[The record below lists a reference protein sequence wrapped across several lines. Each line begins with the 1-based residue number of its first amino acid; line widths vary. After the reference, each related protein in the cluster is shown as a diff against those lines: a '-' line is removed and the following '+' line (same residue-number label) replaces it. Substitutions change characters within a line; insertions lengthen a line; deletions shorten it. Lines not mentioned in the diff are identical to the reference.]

1 MIDLRSI
8 FALALSIACLP
19 NFAAAFDPYWAYT
32 YKGIS
37 VTAVGSAARAKSI
50 AHNLHRLDLAVAVAL
65 GDHAEEWR
73 APTRVYAVPQT
84 TFNIL
89 WRKTEI
95 SYSSISF
102 PSDFDNKIL
111 MNISLDRDTPYFD
124 AYSGYTGSL
133 MADGYSFR
141 YPFWFRKGLT
151 EVFGASS
158 VERKQVIVGGFVAA
172 RVRPLFATGWIPL
185 RTLLNIADNDPQL
198 QSAEFLT
205 RFSAECWFLVH
216 QILIEQKYHA
226 NFHQYFSQLDQ
237 GDEESRAFAASFGT
251 DYENID
257 KEMQHALSAG
267 VIKEIKVQIPDEPD
281 GTEPRRLSDSEA
293 QGRLAVFAALHGE
306 DIDGAV
312 KLANDALAGDPK
324 NEDALIAL
332 TRTELR
338 QHLYPAALQY
348 ADRLCALE
356 PLSQNAAA
364 QCAKAYAD
372 MLYGGA
378 AKNAAL
384 GVDAPALAD
393 RSRKYF
399 ELAISADSE
408 DLASWAGMTYLLT
421 ATHNV
426 EYAKDFLPRAKH
438 VWATHSRNEYL
449 ARTLAGLCASTG
461 DLDTAIKFATVWQK
475 NALSG
480 SRRAEADAYLSR
492 LKASAERKA
501 LSEAPTTNA
510 NSAAPAS
517 KP

>member
-8 FALALSIACLP
+8 CALALSFACLP
-19 NFAAAFDPYWAYT
+19 HSAAAFDPYWTYT

-37 VTAVGSAARAKSI
+37 VTAVGSAYRAKSI
-50 AHNLHRLDLAVAVAL
+50 AHNLHRLDLAVAAVL
-65 GDHAEEWR
+65 GTQPEDWR
-73 APTRVYAVPQT
+73 APTRVYTVPQT

-89 WRKTEI
+89 WKKTDI
-95 SYSSISF
+95 LYSSMSF
-102 PSDFDNKIL
+102 PSDFDNQIL

-124 AYSGYTGSL
+124 AYYGYTGSL
-133 MADGYSFR
+133 MAGGYSFR
-141 YPFWFRKGLT
+141 YPFWFRKGLA

-158 VERKQVIVGGFVAA
+158 VERKHVLVGGFVVS
-172 RVRPLFATGWIPL
+172 RVRPLVANGWIPL
-185 RTLLNIADNDPQL
+185 RILLNIADNDPQL
-198 QSAEFLT
+198 QSGEFLT
-205 RFSAECWFLVH
+205 RYGAECWFMVH
-216 QILIEQKYHA
+216 QIVIEQKYPA

-251 DYENID
+251 DYETVD

-267 VIKEIKVQIPDEPD
+267 LIKEIKVQIPDEPD
-281 GTEPRRLSDSEA
+281 SAEPRLLSDSEA
-293 QGRLAVFAALHGE
+293 QGRLAAFAALHGE

-312 KLANDALAGDPK
+312 KLANDALAADPK
-324 NEDALIAL
+324 NEDALVAL
-332 TRTELR
+332 TRTQLR

-364 QCAKAYAD
+364 QCAEAYAD
-372 MLYGGA
+372 MLHGGA

-384 GVDAPALAD
+384 RVDAAALAD

-399 ELAISADSE
+399 EMAISADPE
-408 DLASWAGMTYLLT
+408 DLASWAGMTNLLA

-438 VWATHSRNEYL
+438 VWAIHSRNEYL
-449 ARTLAGLCASTG
+449 AHTLATLCAVTG
-461 DLDTAIKFATVWQK
+461 DFDTAIKFATVWQK
-475 NALSG
+475 NALTG

-492 LKASAERKA
+492 LKAAAEHKA
-501 LSEAPTTNA
+501 LSESPGTNA
-510 NSAAPAS
+510 GPTVPLP
-517 KP
+517 KT

>member
-1 MIDLRSI
+1 MKYGRLIC
-8 FALALSIACLP
+8 ALALAIAWLP
-19 NFAAAFDPYWAYT
+19 NSAAAFDRYWAYT
-32 YKGIS
+32 YKGIT
-37 VTAVGSAARAKSI
+37 VTAVGSADRAKSI
-50 AHNLHRLDLAVAVAL
+50 AHNLHRLDLALATVL
-65 GDHAEEWR
+65 GIQPENWR
-73 APTRVYAVPQT
+73 APTRVYAVPQPM
-84 TFNIL
+84 FNML
-89 WRKTEI
+89 WKKTDI

-102 PSDFDNKIL
+102 PSDSDNQIL
-111 MNISLDRDTPYFD
+111 MNTSLDQETPYFD

-133 MADGYSFR
+133 LASGYSFR
-141 YPFWFRKGLT
+141 YPFWYRKGLS

-158 VERKQVIVGGFVAA
+158 VERKQVIVGGFVAN
-172 RVRPLFATGWIPL
+172 RLRPLAGGWIPL

-198 QSAEFLT
+198 QSIDFLN
-205 RFSAECWFLVH
+205 RFDAECWFLVH
-216 QILIEQKYHA
+216 QVVIEEKYHD

-251 DYENID
+251 DYENVD
-257 KEMQHALSAG
+257 KEMQHALNAG
-267 VIKEIKVQIPDEPD
+267 VIRIIKVQIPDEPD
-281 GTEPRRLSDSEA
+281 STEPRRLSDSEA

-306 DIDGAV
+306 DIGGAV
-312 KLANDALAGDPK
+312 TLANDALAADPK

-332 TRTELR
+332 ARTQLR

-399 ELAISADSE
+399 EMAISADPE

-426 EYAKDFLPRAKH
+426 QYAKDFLPRAKH

-449 ARTLAGLCASTG
+449 ARTLAGLCATTG

-475 NALSG
+475 NALWG

-492 LKASAERKA
+492 LKAIAEHKA
-501 LSEAPTTNA
+501 LSEAPTKNA
-510 NSAAPAS
+510 SPAAPIPTS
-517 KP
+517 